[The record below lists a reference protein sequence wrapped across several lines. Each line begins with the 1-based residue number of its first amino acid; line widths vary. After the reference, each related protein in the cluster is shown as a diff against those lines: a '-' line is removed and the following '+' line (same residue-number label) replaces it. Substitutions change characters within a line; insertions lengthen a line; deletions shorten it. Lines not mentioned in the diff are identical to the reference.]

1 MLGMWPGIE
10 ESCVLYY
17 LTHPHNPEYSVS
29 DSKASKNTC
38 SECTVCGNLEC
49 VWFCMQNFDEH
60 FKTGE
65 KIQFS
70 VSLCGHMDI
79 A

>member
-1 MLGMWPGIE
+1 MWPGIE
-10 ESCVLYY
+10 ESCVLFY